1 MRRYESPAENW
12 PRAFRIV
19 QTYSSEYYFLFK
31 YIRIPI
37 FQIKLKILSLS
48 PLIKDQRSSQQFV
61 SYWRNFHS
69 NLNERLI
76 LLNYT
81 ACWNIEKRKKE
92 RKKVIPKHFSKC
104 SLLSPFPSLVDDVF
118 GQPRVIFARRDG
130 CSNRA
135 HRSRQILSRS
145 LREERRQFDGH
156 ASPRIP
162 GRQKFISFPRSHWT
176 ASHPATGR
184 GEDRVPAIMGSA
196 RSVLDFQEIPKWY
209 YAIPYGTRTPSKRAI
224 LVHLAETARLLLSNE
239 FLDLCF
245 SVLAIYRARV
255 WCSLTGG
262 SRPLERRSVR
272 FGKRGMGRRWSG
284 ERRDVSTRNI
294 LSTFHLWST
303 NREYTCVYIGCW
315 NVGR

>member
-1 MRRYESPAENW
+1 MKKE
-12 PRAFRIV
+12 
-19 QTYSSEYYFLFK
+19 
-31 YIRIPI
+31 
-37 FQIKLKILSLS
+37 
-48 PLIKDQRSSQQFV
+48 
-61 SYWRNFHS
+61 
-69 NLNERLI
+69 
-76 LLNYT
+76 
-81 ACWNIEKRKKE
+81 RKKE
-92 RKKVIPKHFSKC
+92 RKSFQSIFLNALS
-104 SLLSPFPSLVDDVF
+104 SPFPLP
-118 GQPRVIFARRDG
+118 GRRRFRPATG
-130 CSNRA
+130 YFCQAGRLFESRA
-135 HRSRQILSRS
+135 PFSTRILSRS

>member
-19 QTYSSEYYFLFK
+19 QTCSSEYYFLFK

-48 PLIKDQRSSQQFV
+48 LLWSKINDRSQQFV

-135 HRSRQILSRS
+135 HRSRHESSPVHYGRSGGNSTGMRHREYPAARNLFHSRA
-145 LREERRQFDGH
+145 RIGR
-156 ASPRIP
+156 PRIP
-162 GRQKFISFPRSHWT
+162 PR
-176 ASHPATGR
+176 
-184 GEDRVPAIMGSA
+184 D
-196 RSVLDFQEIPKWY
+196 
-209 YAIPYGTRTPSKRAI
+209 
-224 LVHLAETARLLLSNE
+224 
-239 FLDLCF
+239 
-245 SVLAIYRARV
+245 
-255 WCSLTGG
+255 
-262 SRPLERRSVR
+262 
-272 FGKRGMGRRWSG
+272 G
-284 ERRDVSTRNI
+284 ERIASRQ
-294 LSTFHLWST
+294 
-303 NREYTCVYIGCW
+303 
-315 NVGR
+315 

>member
-1 MRRYESPAENW
+1 M
-12 PRAFRIV
+12 
-19 QTYSSEYYFLFK
+19 
-31 YIRIPI
+31 
-37 FQIKLKILSLS
+37 LS
-48 PLIKDQRSSQQFV
+48 PL
-61 SYWRNFHS
+61 
-69 NLNERLI
+69 
-76 LLNYT
+76 
-81 ACWNIEKRKKE
+81 
-92 RKKVIPKHFSKC
+92 
-104 SLLSPFPSLVDDVF
+104 PFPLP
-118 GQPRVIFARRDG
+118 GRRRFRPATG
-130 CSNRA
+130 YFCQAGRLFESRA
-135 HRSRQILSRS
+135 PLSTRILSRS

-262 SRPLERRSVR
+262 SRPLERR
-272 FGKRGMGRRWSG
+272 GCTIWKRGKKGNGEKMKWRTTRRLDAKYPFYVPFMIH
-284 ERRDVSTRNI
+284 EQRIYLCIYRMLKCR
-294 LSTFHLWST
+294 
-303 NREYTCVYIGCW
+303 
-315 NVGR
+315 

>member
-1 MRRYESPAENW
+1 M
-12 PRAFRIV
+12 
-19 QTYSSEYYFLFK
+19 
-31 YIRIPI
+31 
-37 FQIKLKILSLS
+37 LS
-48 PLIKDQRSSQQFV
+48 P
-61 SYWRNFHS
+61 
-69 NLNERLI
+69 
-76 LLNYT
+76 
-81 ACWNIEKRKKE
+81 
-92 RKKVIPKHFSKC
+92 P
-104 SLLSPFPSLVDDVF
+104 PFPSLVDDVF

-262 SRPLERRSVR
+262 SRPLERR
-272 FGKRGMGRRWSG
+272 GCTIWKRGKKGNGEKMKWRTTRRLDAKYPFYVPFMIH
-284 ERRDVSTRNI
+284 EQRIYLCIYRMLKCR
-294 LSTFHLWST
+294 
-303 NREYTCVYIGCW
+303 
-315 NVGR
+315 